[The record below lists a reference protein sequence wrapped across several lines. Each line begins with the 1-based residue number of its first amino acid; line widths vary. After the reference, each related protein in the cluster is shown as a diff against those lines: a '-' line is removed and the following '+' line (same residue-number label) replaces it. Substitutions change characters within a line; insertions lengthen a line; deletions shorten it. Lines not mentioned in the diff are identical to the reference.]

1 MKVIALIYI
10 LFIVVI
16 LQLEKMMYKNYYEIQ
31 YDWNKRMRK
40 LNRQILDNST
50 DINNENGRLIEENY
64 DLREKNRKLEEEIK
78 KSKNRVV
85 EVISEEKTNG

>member
-1 MKVIALIYI
+1 MKVLAIIYFILIII
-10 LFIVVI
+10 LLWTEKIVFKSSFEV
-16 LQLEKMMYKNYYEIQ
+16 QYK
-31 YDWNKRMRK
+31 WNERMRK
-40 LNRQILDNST
+40 LNRRILDNST